1 MSGTANIIEGG
12 CYHVARGN
20 RGPQIS
26 RKYVILV
33 IVIDIA
39 VIFVTAYRLL
49 CK

>member
-12 CYHVARGN
+12 CYHLGQGD

-26 RKYVILV
+26 YLILV
-33 IVIDIA
+33 IVFNSA